1 MADSQQA
8 RSESFW
14 GLFCLM
20 LVCGLAAG
28 LVFVAL
34 LSLTF
39 AEGGLPTVS
48 WVTGSGF
55 GLLLGLFFFL
65 VARAAFKRQLRRQL
79 SLLEGL
85 AGRRLREGKAESVE
99 DFSREVQQAT
109 LAIQHLVVG
118 LQENLDQSGAHY
130 QALIDASRFL
140 LARANDGM
148 QAAESARA
156 DVDGMNAKQQEVM
169 GLVSALTDRAQDEAA
184 LSRELSASLE
194 EIAGAL
200 ELSGSKFQET
210 SRSVDELVASI
221 QDSTLQADQVARG
234 MEGAARDLDR
244 IGEAFDAL
252 RKGVEGSSTQA
263 DAVKQD
269 AEQGLKVVESFMSEM
284 DRIDASGQQATTAI
298 QRLVRQT
305 EEATK
310 IIEVIKALV
319 SDTELLAFN
328 AAIIAAKA
336 GAEGRGFSVVAEE
349 MRELADRTTSSAGEI
364 EDIVAHIR
372 SDTVQVSK
380 TIDST
385 SHFISRGA
393 ALSES
398 TGDALRKIVTSS
410 QQAASDSGQ
419 LVRHSEEERTLARN
433 LLNEAG
439 SSLRSMRSIAQNMQ
453 QQEAAIGRVQA
464 GVSEM
469 KAAADQ
475 ISRGVDEQVRANR
488 EFDRNMLAREQE
500 VKRIFE
506 ATRFQMDTVE
516 RIFEHFGRSSERLA
530 SNAEKSKAILE
541 EVTVLEELAG
551 RLRELNKPFQS

>member
-34 LSLTF
+34 LSMTF
-39 AEGGLPTVS
+39 AKGDLPIVS
-48 WVTGSGF
+48 WLTGSGF
-55 GLLLGLFFFL
+55 GLVLGLFFFL
-65 VARAAFKRQLRRQL
+65 VARAALKGQLRRQL

-99 DFSREVQQAT
+99 DFAREVQQAT
-109 LAIQHLVVG
+109 LAIQRLVVG

-156 DVDGMNAKQQEVM
+156 DVDGMYAKQQEVM
-169 GLVSALTDRAQDEAA
+169 GQVSALTDRAQDEAA

-234 MEGAARDLDR
+234 MESAARDMDR

-252 RKGVEGSSTQA
+252 RKGVEGSSAQA

-305 EEATK
+305 DEATK

-336 GAEGRGFSVVAEE
+336 GAEGRVFLSSPRKCASW
-349 MRELADRTTSSAGEI
+349 RT
-364 EDIVAHIR
+364 
-372 SDTVQVSK
+372 
-380 TIDST
+380 
-385 SHFISRGA
+385 
-393 ALSES
+393 
-398 TGDALRKIVTSS
+398 
-410 QQAASDSGQ
+410 
-419 LVRHSEEERTLARN
+419 ARPP
-433 LLNEAG
+433 AP
-439 SSLRSMRSIAQNMQ
+439 
-453 QQEAAIGRVQA
+453 
-464 GVSEM
+464 
-469 KAAADQ
+469 
-475 ISRGVDEQVRANR
+475 
-488 EFDRNMLAREQE
+488 
-500 VKRIFE
+500 
-506 ATRFQMDTVE
+506 
-516 RIFEHFGRSSERLA
+516 
-530 SNAEKSKAILE
+530 EKSKTSSPTSAAIRFRSAKL
-541 EVTVLEELAG
+541 LIPQAISSGGGPLFRSQPAMPCA
-551 RLRELNKPFQS
+551 KS